1 MLHQIPLQA
10 IAYIGSL
17 VTDLDLAPRKMPGQ
31 LSQLSQQTLEGRPAF
46 EINSFAAV
54 FVERRTVVLNPS
66 RRDIMTLIRR
76 LLITC
81 NDSSGMIDHF
91 EDPLPRAALDSSKR
105 GASISSI
112 PTETSFGVSSPSITI
127 RNLAGMALLG

>member
-54 FVERRTVVLNPS
+54 FVERRTVVLS
-66 RRDIMTLIRR
+66 IIDIQADVT
-76 LLITC
+76 
-81 NDSSGMIDHF
+81 
-91 EDPLPRAALDSSKR
+91 
-105 GASISSI
+105 
-112 PTETSFGVSSPSITI
+112 
-127 RNLAGMALLG
+127 